1 MPLNEFEE
9 IYNKYQPEVMRF
21 LMHLTSFDS
30 TAAEE
35 LTQETFYQ
43 AFLSFGKFRG
53 ECSLRTWLFQI
64 AKNIYAKYIR
74 KETRQRD
81 IKAQQS
87 DLSVPPP
94 TDDIEQKEVL
104 SKLRE
109 LIDELDE
116 PARSVVQYRLYSD
129 ISYAEIAAI
138 LKIRPNTAAV
148 IYNRTVV
155 KFRKIMKERY
165 GYEI

>member
-9 IYNKYQPEVMRF
+9 IYNKYQPDVLRF
-21 LMHLTSFDS
+21 LMHMTSFDM

-74 KETRQRD
+74 RESHQRD
-81 IKAQQS
+81 IAAKQN
-87 DLSVPPP
+87 DISVPPP
-94 TDDIEQKEVL
+94 IDDIEHKE
-104 SKLRE
+104 KLIRLRT

-116 PARSVVQYRLYSD
+116 PSRSIMQYRLYSD
-129 ISYAEIAAI
+129 TSYADIAAL
-138 LKIRPNTAAV
+138 LKIRANTAAV
-148 IYNRTVV
+148 IYNRTVA
-155 KFRKIMKERY
+155 KLRKTMKERY

>member
-1 MPLNEFEE
+1 MNEFEE
-9 IYNKYQPEVMRF
+9 IYNKYHHEVMRF
-21 LMHLTSFDS
+21 LMHLTSFDT
-30 TAAEE
+30 TASEE

-64 AKNIYAKYIR
+64 AKNCYAKYIR
-74 KETRQRD
+74 KEIRQRD
-81 IKAQQS
+81 IASQKS
-87 DLSVPPP
+87 DVSIPPP
-94 TDDIEQKEVL
+94 TYDIEQKEML
-104 SKLRE
+104 SKLHMLIEE
-109 LIDELDE
+109 LEE

-129 ISYAEIAAI
+129 ISYAEIGVI
-138 LKIRPNTAAV
+138 LKMRANTAAV

>member
-1 MPLNEFEE
+1 MNDFEE

-21 LMHLTSFDS
+21 LMHLTSFDAV
-30 TAAEE
+30 AAEE

-53 ECSLRTWLFQI
+53 DCSLRTWLFQI
-64 AKNIYAKYIR
+64 GKNIYAKYIR
-74 KETRQRD
+74 QEIRQRD
-81 IKAQQS
+81 IASQKS
-87 DLSVPPP
+87 DVSIPPP
-94 TDDIEQKEVL
+94 IADIEQKEML
-104 SKLRE
+104 SKLHV
-109 LIDELDE
+109 LIDELEE

-129 ISYAEIAAI
+129 VSYTEIGVI
-138 LKIRPNTAAV
+138 LKMRANTAAV

-155 KFRKIMKERY
+155 KFRKVMKERY

>member
-1 MPLNEFEE
+1 MNEFEE

-21 LMHLTSFDS
+21 LMHLTLFDH
-30 TAAEE
+30 TATEE

-64 AKNIYAKYIR
+64 AKNIYAKYMR
-74 KETRQRD
+74 KEIRQRD
-81 IKAQQS
+81 ITAQQS
-87 DLSVPPP
+87 ILSVPPP
-94 TDDIEQKEVL
+94 TDDIEQKEML
-104 SKLRE
+104 SKLRD

-116 PARSVVQYRLYSD
+116 PARSIVQYRLYSN
-129 ISYAEIAAI
+129 ISYAEIATI

-148 IYNRTVV
+148 IYNRTVM
-155 KFRKIMKERY
+155 KFRKKMKERY

>member
-1 MPLNEFEE
+1 MNEFEE

-21 LMHLTSFDS
+21 LMHLTLFDT

-53 ECSLRTWLFQI
+53 ECSLKTWLFQI
-64 AKNIYAKYIR
+64 AKNTYAKYMR
-74 KETRQRD
+74 KEIQQRD
-81 IKAQQS
+81 ISAQQS
-87 DLSVPPP
+87 ILSVPPP
-94 TDDIEQKEVL
+94 TDDIEQKEML
-104 SKLRE
+104 SKLRD
-109 LIDELDE
+109 LINELDE
-116 PARSVVQYRLYSD
+116 PARSIVQYRLYSN
-129 ISYAEIAAI
+129 ISYAEIAKI

-155 KFRKIMKERY
+155 KFRKKMKERY

>member
-1 MPLNEFEE
+1 MNEFEE
-9 IYNKYQPEVMRF
+9 IYNKYQTEVMRF
-21 LMHLTSFDS
+21 LMHLTNFDAA
-30 TAAEE
+30 AAEE

-64 AKNIYAKYIR
+64 ARNIYAKYIR
-74 KETRQRD
+74 KEIRQRD
-81 IKAQQS
+81 IREKQS

-94 TDDIEQKEVL
+94 TDDIEQKEML

-109 LIDELDE
+109 LIDELEE
-116 PARSVVQYRLYSD
+116 PARSIMQYRLYSD
-129 ISYAEIAAI
+129 TSYAEIAAI
-138 LKIRPNTAAV
+138 LKMRANTAAV
-148 IYNRTVV
+148 IYNRTVA

-165 GYEI
+165 RYEI

>member
-1 MPLNEFEE
+1 MNDFEE

-21 LMHLTSFDS
+21 LMHLTSFDAV
-30 TAAEE
+30 AAEE

-64 AKNIYAKYIR
+64 GKNIYAKYIR
-74 KETRQRD
+74 QEIRQRD
-81 IKAQQS
+81 IASQKS
-87 DLSVPPP
+87 DVSIPPP
-94 TDDIEQKEVL
+94 IADIEQKEML
-104 SKLRE
+104 SKLHV
-109 LIDELDE
+109 LIDELEE

-129 ISYAEIAAI
+129 VSYTEIGVI
-138 LKIRPNTAAV
+138 LKMRANTAAV

-155 KFRKIMKERY
+155 KFRKVMKERY

>member
-1 MPLNEFEE
+1 MEEFEE
-9 IYNKYQPEVMRF
+9 IYNKYQQDVLRF
-21 LMHLTSFDS
+21 LMHLTSFDAA
-30 TAAEE
+30 AAEE

-74 KETRQRD
+74 REIRQCD
-81 IKAQQS
+81 IASQKS
-87 DLSVPPP
+87 DVSIPPP
-94 TDDIEQKEVL
+94 IADIEQKEML

-116 PARSVVQYRLYSD
+116 PARSVMQYRLYSD
-129 ISYAEIAAI
+129 TPYAEIAVL
-138 LKIRPNTAAV
+138 LKIRANTAAV
-148 IYNRTVV
+148 IYNRTVA
-155 KFRKIMKERY
+155 KLRKTMKERY